1 MKIYGPENIR
11 NIILLSHYGAGKTS
25 IAESMLFTSGAI
37 KRLGSS
43 DEGTT
48 TSDYDPSEIE
58 HHMSINMSLLPL
70 EWQGTKI
77 NIIDTPGYADF
88 AGEVKSAIRVST
100 GAVVVI
106 DAAAGVEV
114 GTEKVWDYVKQA
126 NISKLIAVNK
136 IDRENVDFFRSVESI
151 QAQFGQE
158 CVPVQLPIGSGSSF
172 EGIVDLVAMK
182 AYQGAKGDEIEIPSS
197 IVEQAKSFREKLV
210 ESAVEVDDALVTRYL
225 EGETISNE
233 EIMQAIKQSII
244 NGTLVPICAC
254 SATQHTGISLLL
266 DGICHYLPSAKEA
279 DSLAVIENE
288 TKTVKEIGP
297 EAENSLVGFVFKT
310 TADQF
315 TGKISCLKIYSG
327 TLTSNSQVWNANK
340 GITERIGQ
348 LFMLLGKT
356 QIPVEKL
363 TTGDIG
369 AVSKLSSTVTGDTIC
384 SQEHPLILENIE
396 FPEVSF
402 SLAIQSETKD
412 DLDKIGTI
420 LPKLCEED
428 PSLKVHRDAVTK
440 ETIISGIGDNH
451 LEMAKERMQRKF
463 GVSVNLQTPKI
474 AYKETISMTAKA
486 EHKHKKQSGG
496 HGQYGHVL
504 LELEPLP
511 RGSGFIFVNKIVGGA
526 IPRNYIPVVE
536 KGVNEAKTEGILAGY
551 PVDDIQVT
559 LYDGSFHAVDSSDIA
574 FKLAGIQALKK
585 GLTAGQSILLEP
597 IMNVTIVVPTSY
609 TGDIMGDLNT
619 KRGRVLGME
628 PNGENSVIQ
637 AQAPYSELIRY
648 AINLKSITQGRGYFN
663 IEFSHYEVVPP
674 YISQKI
680 IEEKAAEKS

>member
-1 MKIYGPENIR
+1 MKIYGPDKIR

-25 IAESMLFTSGAI
+25 IAESMLFASGAI

-58 HHMSINMSLLPL
+58 HHMSINMSLLPQEWL
-70 EWQGTKI
+70 ETKI

-100 GAVVVI
+100 GAIVVI
-106 DAAAGVEV
+106 DAIAGVEV
-114 GTEKVWDYVKQA
+114 GTEKVWEYVKQA
-126 NISKLIAVNK
+126 NMPKLIVVNK
-136 IDRENVDFFRSVESI
+136 IDRENVDFSRSVESV
-151 QAQFGQE
+151 QAKFGLE
-158 CVPVQLPIGSGSSF
+158 CMPVQLPIGSGNAL
-172 EGIVDLVAMK
+172 EGIIDLVNMK
-182 AYQGAKGDEIEIPSS
+182 AYQGAKGDEIDIPSS
-197 IVEQAKSFREKLV
+197 MLEQAKLFREKLI

-225 EGETISNE
+225 EGEAISND
-233 EIMQAIKQSII
+233 EIMQAIKRSII
-244 NGTLVPICAC
+244 DGKVVPIFAC
-254 SATQHTGISLLL
+254 SALQNTGISLLL

-279 DSLAVIENE
+279 DSLAVMEDDI
-288 TKTVKEIGP
+288 KTDKEIGP
-297 EAENSLVGFVFKT
+297 EYENTLVGFVFKT

-327 TLTSNSQVWNANK
+327 TLTSNSQVWNTNK
-340 GITERIGQ
+340 SIMERVGQ
-348 LFMLLGKT
+348 LFTLQGKT
-356 QIPVEKL
+356 QTPVDKL

-369 AVSKLSSTVTGDTIC
+369 AVSKLNSTVTGDTIC

-402 SLAIQSETKD
+402 SLAVHSETKD

-428 PSLKVHRDAVTK
+428 PSLKVHRDAATK

-451 LEMAKERMQRKF
+451 LEMVKERMHRKF
-463 GVSVNLQTPKI
+463 GVSVNLRTPKI
-474 AYKETISMTAKA
+474 AYKETISITAKA

-504 LELEPLP
+504 LELAPLP
-511 RGSGFIFVNKIVGGA
+511 RGSGFAFVNKIVGGS

-536 KGVNEAKTEGILAGY
+536 KGVNEAKTDGILAGY
-551 PVDDIQVT
+551 PIDDIQVT

-574 FKLAGIQALKK
+574 FKIAAIQALKK

-597 IMNVTIVVPTSY
+597 IMNINIVVPTSY

-628 PNGENSVIQ
+628 PNGENSVIL

-648 AINLKSITQGRGYFN
+648 AINLKSITQGRGYFK
-663 IEFSHYEVVPP
+663 IEFSHYEVVPS

-680 IEEKAAEKS
+680 IEEKAAEKN